1 MSSSISNRWGNHLLT
16 ISRCLAVA
24 PTASRGFARWIHCLW
39 CVLLLSYV
47 WTGCI
52 WKCIVFD
59 AELPTIEKLLYLMEF
74 PGNITITGLLVF
86 HAVLNCPYSRDV
98 ETQIHRL
105 IGEQDVGVA
114 RRLYRKHEK
123 RTRLLL
129 VQTIVF
135 HGACVVVDIVNY
147 DFNWWTTWI
156 SNSVYNL
163 PALMISLGVL
173 QYALAVHFLW
183 LLQAHLCHRLAELQ
197 VRQRPPPQGIV
208 RLDARYDL
216 FFASLVDAG
225 GCTTLVLDE
234 LRSTYTAIDRLHR
247 QLLDKF
253 GLFLLLNFGNSLCS
267 FCEEFYLVFNFFERP
282 QWAAGLLLFYRI
294 LWLVMHGSRIW
305 VILAVNEQLVEQEC
319 HFCLQLNQL
328 EVCGSHLE
336 RTINRFLVQLQT
348 SIGQPLLACG
358 VIDLDTL
365 AMGGFIGVLM
375 AIVIFLI
382 QIGLGNKSIK
392 LDIRLNKLPHL
403 IIP

>member
-1 MSSSISNRWGNHLLT
+1 MSSSSCNRWGALLLT

-24 PTASRGFARWIHCLW
+24 PTARKGFARWIHCLW
-39 CVLLLSYV
+39 CVVLLGYV

-52 WKCIVFD
+52 WKCVVFD
-59 AELPTIEKLLYLMEF
+59 AEMPTIEKLLFLMEF
-74 PGNITITGLLVF
+74 PGNITITGLLVY
-86 HAVLNCPYSRDV
+86 HAVLNSPYAKEV

-105 IGEQDVGVA
+105 ICEQDVAVA
-114 RRLYRKHEK
+114 QRIYQQHGK

-129 VQTIVF
+129 VYTIVF
-135 HGACVVVDIVNY
+135 HGVCVVVDIVNY
-147 DFNWWTTWI
+147 KFNWWTTWI
-156 SNSVYNL
+156 SNSVFNL

-197 VRQRPPPQGIV
+197 MRQRPPKGIV
-208 RLDARYDL
+208 NLDARYDL
-216 FFASLVDAG
+216 FFAALVDAG
-225 GCTTLVLDE
+225 GCSSQVLEE
-234 LRSTYTAIDRLHR
+234 LRSTYTAIDRQHR

-253 GLFLLLNFGNSLCS
+253 GPFLLLNFGNSLCS
-267 FCEEFYLVFNFFERP
+267 FCLELYMVFNFFEQP
-282 QWAAGLLLFYRI
+282 QWAAGMLLFYRL
-294 LWLVMHGSRIW
+294 LWLVMHGGRIW
-305 VILAVNEQLVEQEC
+305 IILAVNEQLVEQEC
-319 HFCLQLNQL
+319 HLCLQLNQL

-382 QIGLGNKSIK
+382 QIGLGNKS
-392 LDIRLNKLPHL
+392 LMGVALNQSSW
-403 IIP
+403 IYV

>member
-1 MSSSISNRWGNHLLT
+1 MSSSISNRWGNLLLT

-24 PTASRGFARWIHCLW
+24 PTARKEGRFARWIHCLW
-39 CVLLLSYV
+39 CLVLLGYV

-59 AELPTIEKLLYLMEF
+59 AEMPTIEKLLYLMEF
-74 PGNITITGLLVF
+74 PGNITITGLLVY
-86 HAVLNCPYSRDV
+86 HAVLNCPYARDV
-98 ETQIHRL
+98 ETQIHLL
-105 IGEQDVGVA
+105 IGRQDFGVA
-114 RRLYRKHEK
+114 QRLYQKHGK
-123 RTRLLL
+123 RTRHLL

-135 HGACVVVDIVNY
+135 HGACIVVDIVNY
-147 DFNWWTTWI
+147 DFNWWTTWS

-173 QYALAVHFLW
+173 QYALAVHLLW
-183 LLQAHLCHRLAELQ
+183 LLQAHLCHCLEQLQ
-197 VRQRPPPQGIV
+197 KRQRPPQGIV
-208 RLDARYDL
+208 NLDARYDR

-225 GCTTLVLDE
+225 GCSSLVLEE
-234 LRSTYTAIDRLHR
+234 LRATYTSIDRLHR

-267 FCEEFYLVFNFFERP
+267 FCEELYMVFNFFQRP
-282 QWAAGLLLFYRI
+282 QWSAGLLLFYRI
-294 LWLVMHGSRIW
+294 LWLVMHGGRIW

-319 HFCLQLNQL
+319 QLFLQLNQM

-382 QIGLGNKSIK
+382 QIGLGNKS
-392 LDIRLNKLPHL
+392 LMGVALNQSGW
-403 IIP
+403 IYI